1 MLLIIL
7 LSSFLFSIDIDL
19 ITTNDLHGFIAEQ
32 HAYFMNPNNPP
43 KIIGGSGLF
52 KYINNNIDKKK
63 SIILD
68 GGNFFQGHP
77 MSVVDSGRTMI
88 QFMNR
93 VGYTALVPGSDD
105 FIYGS
110 KNLNKLADS
119 SEFPFLISNLNCD
132 DCELVSE
139 NFKTHMISNI
149 QGVTVGVLGIVD
161 SNLKDKI
168 ASNKINGIT
177 ILDIK
182 ETLDHWIKILEP
194 SCNVIIVLTSAGLPY
209 DRERVYNNFISEIKS
224 GVRSQI
230 NGYGNL
236 NAVEMGYFAKGVDI
250 IVSGGVSKGYNIPWI
265 DPNTNV
271 MITQNYGNGSSFGH
285 MKLIIEEKILS
296 RYELMIK
303 NSLSQTLLLDDFDP
317 DIDMRD
323 WINQKNSFALDLL
336 YKDFYSN
343 IDFTTSYNSE
353 INLEDTEIRDKWR
366 FPTPEIPDKWRFP
379 ALGSKEKLDIVTW
392 NCEFFPTADEETI
405 KALSE
410 AIYDLNV
417 DIIAFQEI
425 KKNGWFHRMME
436 LLPDYEYIISDQSSF
451 MNQAIIYK
459 RDQFELIRKV
469 EPFAENDYNYAGRPP
484 LRADFFRYADSKYY
498 SIINLHMKCCNSG
511 LNRRKNASKMLYD
524 YVSNELDNGYSNFI
538 VLGDWNDDLKDS
550 YGEHCFQPFLDD
562 QRFHF
567 VTEKIVDD
575 PSQAT
580 YPKEPYVSFLDHIL
594 VTNTLVPRYST
605 SFEVSTINM
614 GGYMGG
620 YDIYEKLISD
630 HLPVLLSF

>member
-88 QFMNR
+88 QFMNK

-119 SEFPFLISNLNCD
+119 SEFPFLISNLECD

-149 QGVTVGVLGIVD
+149 QGITVGVLGIVD
-161 SNLKDKI
+161 SDLKDKI

-177 ILDIK
+177 ILDVK
-182 ETLDHWIKILEP
+182 ETLDYWIEILEP

-224 GVRSQI
+224 GVRNQI

-236 NAVEMGYFAKGVDI
+236 NAVEMGYFAEGVDI

-285 MKLIIEEKILS
+285 MKLIIEEKKLS

-317 DIDMRD
+317 DIDMRN

-343 IDFTTSYNSE
+343 IDFTTSYNEE
-353 INLEDTEIRDKWR
+353 INLENTEISDKWR
-366 FPTPEIPDKWRFP
+366 FPT
-379 ALGSKEKLDIVTW
+379 LGSKEKLDIITW

-405 KALSE
+405 NALSE

-605 SFEVSTINM
+605 GFEVSTINM

>member
-224 GVRSQI
+224 GLRSQI

-353 INLEDTEIRDKWR
+353 INLEDTGIPDKWR

>member
-119 SEFPFLISNLNCD
+119 SEFPFLISNLKCD

-343 IDFTTSYNSE
+343 IDFATSYNAE
-353 INLEDTEIRDKWR
+353 INLEDT
-366 FPTPEIPDKWRFP
+366 EIPDKWRFP